1 MIFKP
6 AAPRHFELQ
15 QFVNAGHFVNGGNS
29 EGFLQFFHFVIETQ
43 RFRISQNANQ
53 FVRSIVQKAF
63 EFRFAFIPLLFPIRK
78 VDPLPLGKLCGRVQ
92 CAFAFK
98 QNAAYDPV
106 AAADGDSE
114 FISANT
120 GVAQRLSGHETH
132 KAIAFDNAACYELA
146 PILIPR
152 NGIGIQPD
160 FDFSA

>member
-1 MIFKP
+1 MIE
-6 AAPRHFELQ
+6 A
-15 QFVNAGHFVNGGNS
+15 
-29 EGFLQFFHFVIETQ
+29 Q

-114 FISANT
+114 FVSANT

-160 FDFSA
+160 FDFSVGFFLNELFQPVNNDCTVF